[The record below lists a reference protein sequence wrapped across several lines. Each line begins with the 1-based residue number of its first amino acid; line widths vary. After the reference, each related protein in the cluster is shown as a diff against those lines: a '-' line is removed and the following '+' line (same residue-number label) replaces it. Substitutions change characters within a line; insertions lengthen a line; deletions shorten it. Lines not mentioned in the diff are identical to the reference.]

1 MDWIQILTLILGFL
15 GGGGGLTALVTI
27 RSQQKK
33 AGADADNAA
42 ITALNNAITTMTGID
57 NDKDREIADLK
68 TENSELR
75 TQIGD
80 LQKQIA
86 DKRCECT
93 TKSYYMCVHQ
103 GCVLRRPS
111 LGRGKNYFSEHWQ
124 DADFGADFYTV
135 EELLD
140 EYRKNNVLKL
150 IEHNG
155 NDK

>member
-1 MDWIQILTLILGFL
+1 MDWIQILTLVLGFL

-42 ITALNNAITTMTGID
+42 ITALNNAITTMTDID
-57 NDKDREIADLK
+57 NEKDAEIASLK
-68 TENSELR
+68 SENTTLR
-75 TQIGD
+75 TQIED
-80 LQKQIA
+80 LQTQLS

-93 TKSYYMCVHQ
+93 TKGYYMCVHQ

-111 LGRGKNYFSEHWQ
+111 LGRGKTYFSEHGN

-135 EELLD
+135 EEILD

-150 IEHNG
+150 IENNG
-155 NDK
+155 DNK